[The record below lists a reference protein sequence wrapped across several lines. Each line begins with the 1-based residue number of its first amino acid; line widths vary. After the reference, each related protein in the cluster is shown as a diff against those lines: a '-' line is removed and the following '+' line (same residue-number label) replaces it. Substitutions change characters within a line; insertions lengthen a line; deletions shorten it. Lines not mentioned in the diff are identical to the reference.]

1 MRIRKQVPYRSIGVR
16 GAPYLAALCV
26 LILFCGAVSAQETS
40 PPADAVEDAFEDT
53 WHYGARLIKFERQ
66 YSTSDSEAYNEWA
79 GFIVLGKNPNAFWL
93 TTKGTTKGGQA
104 EDAEIR
110 LFYSY
115 SFAPHIGV
123 QLGWRRDIEPE
134 PKRDWLGLGLIGVLP
149 FKIGAEATLFIGESD
164 RLAAR
169 FEIAYRHE
177 LSDRWSLTPDLEV
190 NAYSEDDPQTGAG
203 SGVSDVDLG
212 LRLRYRVIEGL
223 SPYLG
228 MTWKG
233 DLTSTEEDTSDLR
246 WLLGVTAW
254 F

>member
-1 MRIRKQVPYRSIGVR
+1 MRTRNHVRGLIDGAR
-16 GAPYLAALCV
+16 GAPYLAAFCV
-26 LILFCGAVSAQETS
+26 LILFCRAGLAQETS
-40 PPADAVEDAFEDT
+40 QPTDAVQETINDAWQYE
-53 WHYGARLIKFERQ
+53 ARLIKFERQ

-79 GFIVLGKNPNAFWL
+79 GFVVLGKDPDAFWL
-93 TTKGTTKGGQA
+93 TTKGATKRGKT
-104 EDAEIR
+104 ESAEIR

-115 SFAPHIGV
+115 TFAPHIGA
-123 QLGWRRDIEPE
+123 QFGWRRDIEPA
-134 PKRDWLGLGLIGVLP
+134 PSRDWLGIGLIGVLP
-149 FKIGAEATLFIGESD
+149 FKIGAEATLFVGESD

-177 LSDRWSLTPDLEV
+177 LSDRLSLTPDLEV
-190 NAYSEDDPQTGAG
+190 NAYSEDDTQTGAG
-203 SGVSDVDLG
+203 AGVSDVDLG